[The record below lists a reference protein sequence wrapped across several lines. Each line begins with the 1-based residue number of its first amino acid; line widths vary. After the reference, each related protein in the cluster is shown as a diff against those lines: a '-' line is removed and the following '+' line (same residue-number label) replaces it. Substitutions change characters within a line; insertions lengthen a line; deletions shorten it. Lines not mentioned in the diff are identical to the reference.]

1 MISSVSSTSTSHKIS
16 FMKRL
21 PRCLFRIFKRLMIFI
36 RCSSP
41 KPLSTN
47 ISKITDSSSNV
58 AVKKT
63 QKQAR
68 LTISSA
74 IRNDGIKKGCTYQK
88 LDYLVKLLIKDK
100 DDLIWAD
107 FPKLSH
113 SNVQGKSVILQCVEL
128 TSKKA
133 LKNYQKGLVNCFSKV
148 IEFGEKSPNKIFIP
162 FAYEHPIPHG
172 MLIVVEPSK
181 TNPEAA
187 RITLVD
193 SLGDSNAYRETLL
206 GFATELQKLFP
217 SDETTVVC
225 NKVRQQRDGLTC
237 GFHVLENILLLAK
250 QENAE
255 GFVKNGELP
264 KRSKKDISK
273 RLQKYVQKMD
283 Q

>member
-1 MISSVSSTSTSHKIS
+1 MISSVSSTSTPSHKIS
-16 FMKRL
+16 FIKRL
-21 PRCLFRIFKRLMIFI
+21 PRCLYRIFKRFINFI

-41 KPLSTN
+41 KKL
-47 ISKITDSSSNV
+47 SSNV
-58 AVKKT
+58 SKISSSSSKT
-63 QKQAR
+63 VQKMQKQAR

-74 IRNDGIKKGCTYQK
+74 IRNEGIKKGCTYQK
-88 LDYLVKLLIKDK
+88 LDYLVNLLIKGK

-113 SNVQGKSVILQCVEL
+113 SNVQDKSVILQCVEL

-133 LKNYQKGLVNCFSKV
+133 LKNYQEGLVNCFNKV

-162 FAYEHPIPHG
+162 FAYKYPIPHG
-172 MLIVVEPSK
+172 MLIVIEPSK

-193 SLGDSNAYRETLL
+193 SLGDSNSYRDTLL
-206 GFATELQKLFP
+206 GFSKQLQTLFP

-250 QENAE
+250 QENAQE
-255 GFVKNGELP
+255 FVQNGELP

-273 RLQKYVQKMD
+273 RLQKYIQKLD
-283 Q
+283 L